1 VYAFTPELDAWQE
14 RRRLLVARPPR
25 TARILALRIAIAIAL
40 LLAAGA
46 AAYLLPDSVR
56 NDGRPSVRLAVH
68 RPGTVASL
76 ISAGLHAVLQRAA
89 PDIDVHLVEQPGMI
103 QTLRAMSDDK
113 VDIGLAFNL
122 LAFHAAKTEQL
133 LGRPG
138 ANITALTVAYITPA
152 QIVVRRD
159 SPFFTIDDLK
169 GKRISFGIVE
179 SGERFCS
186 HVVLSHLGLAEDVE
200 PHFVDFSPSLGE
212 LRAGRIDAYITWRG
226 LPVPDFTS
234 AFASGEFRLIPLEA
248 DSVQGLRVKHPF
260 LFSWTIPAR
269 VYPQQT
275 SPVPTVGARMLVLG
289 ARSLS
294 LLVILPPPKS
304 S

>member
-1 VYAFTPELDAWQE
+1 
-14 RRRLLVARPPR
+14 
-25 TARILALRIAIAIAL
+25 
-40 LLAAGA
+40 
-46 AAYLLPDSVR
+46 
-56 NDGRPSVRLAVH
+56 
-68 RPGTVASL
+68 
-76 ISAGLHAVLQRAA
+76 
-89 PDIDVHLVEQPGMI
+89 
-103 QTLRAMSDDK
+103 
-113 VDIGLAFNL
+113 
-122 LAFHAAKTEQL
+122 
-133 LGRPG
+133 
-138 ANITALTVAYITPA
+138 
-152 QIVVRRD
+152 
-159 SPFFTIDDLK
+159 
-169 GKRISFGIVE
+169 
-179 SGERFCS
+179 
-186 HVVLSHLGLAEDVE
+186 VLSHLGLAEDVE

-226 LPVPDFTS
+226 LPAPDFTS